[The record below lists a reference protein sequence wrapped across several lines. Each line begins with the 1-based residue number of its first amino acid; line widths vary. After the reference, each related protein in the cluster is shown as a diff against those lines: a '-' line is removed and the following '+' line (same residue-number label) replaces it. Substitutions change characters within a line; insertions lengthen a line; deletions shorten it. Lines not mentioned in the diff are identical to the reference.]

1 MYQLYYK
8 NQYLYQVFLII
19 SKVPVVQCF
28 GSESGSAWD
37 PDPEDGKT
45 TQKKEKKGQK
55 NMKISI
61 FYAVVFF
68 K

>member
-1 MYQLYYK
+1 
-8 NQYLYQVFLII
+8 LII